1 MLGCLLEPLEQ
12 WRRVAPR
19 AAADEGNKTGGS
31 GTSSSSLS
39 PYASGDLQNNQK
51 RSKQLILV
59 FFSFLFMDLFVS
71 ILDLF
76 FSWFLLLLCL
86 RRPAGKWASV
96 DGCAA
101 TGGQSVQRRAGRGR
115 RG

>member
-1 MLGCLLEPLEQ
+1 VLEQ

-39 PYASGDLQNNQK
+39 PYAGGDLQNNQK

-59 FFSFLFMDLFVS
+59 FFLSCSQICLFPFWICFSLGFA
-71 ILDLF
+71 F
-76 FSWFLLLLCL
+76 FSI
-86 RRPAGKWASV
+86 
-96 DGCAA
+96 
-101 TGGQSVQRRAGRGR
+101 
-115 RG
+115 

>member
-1 MLGCLLEPLEQ
+1 VLGSLLEPLEQ

-19 AAADEGNKTGGS
+19 AAADEGNKT
-31 GTSSSSLS
+31 
-39 PYASGDLQNNQK
+39 SGDLQNNQK

-59 FFSFLFMDLFVS
+59 FLSFLFMDLFVS